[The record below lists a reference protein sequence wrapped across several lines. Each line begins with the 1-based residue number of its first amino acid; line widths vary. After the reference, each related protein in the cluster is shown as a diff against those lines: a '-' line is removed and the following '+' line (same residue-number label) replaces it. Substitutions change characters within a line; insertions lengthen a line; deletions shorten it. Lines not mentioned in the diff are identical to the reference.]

1 MKRYCCVTE
10 ADKIR
15 FQKNVKDWCYD
26 VNFFQ
31 LVFEQILLQEEEE
44 EKQISEGNY
53 ESVLELNKLGNT
65 YTLFPYTTLFRS
77 VYLIRMNLCWIY
89 IMKYICLWFI

>member
-53 ESVLELNKLGNT
+53 ESVLELNKLGNA
-65 YTLFPYTTLFRS
+65 YTIADNFLKKIEQETA
-77 VYLIRMNLCWIY
+77 
-89 IMKYICLWFI
+89 